1 MTVLIFIFLR
11 AGRNFSQLSA
21 LITIHTLIFGFFLP
35 VWPKFRPAFPLSA
48 HISNC
53 FPIQHIP
60 LGSRVSTKP
69 TYTPQVKEQQRYG
82 SLNSK
87 QNYPQRI
94 YVYFLFLLTWP
105 KFRPVCAKTIKTHGV
120 IHQTGPSWPKFRP
133 GPSKLEITS
142 RKWIPL
148 SFFGSWP
155 KLRLAFPLV
164 PLETCMCI
172 STF

>member
-1 MTVLIFIFLR
+1 MTILIFIFLR

-21 LITIHTLIFGFFLP
+21 LITIHTLILGFFLL

-53 FPIQHIP
+53 FPIQHILP
-60 LGSRVSTKP
+60 GSSGSTKP

-105 KFRPVCAKTIKTHGV
+105 KFRP
-120 IHQTGPSWPKFRP
+120 
-133 GPSKLEITS
+133 
-142 RKWIPL
+142 
-148 SFFGSWP
+148 
-155 KLRLAFPLV
+155 AFPRTSKHMVLFTGQAQAGRNFGQV
-164 PLETCMCI
+164 LQNLK
-172 STF
+172 